1 MNKKEI
7 NESWVQLATLS
18 EIIKFMLGEFMLFE
32 NLTYQNYIKK
42 FDGQRIFSDKRSLQ
56 NKDDLVTQFL
66 SAVDSLSAR
75 DFDAYNKK
83 ASIYSFA
90 LFPKEVFEEWCEK
103 RRVMSCNYML
113 ELNVPSFNRRTDLGI
128 ALKQRIKEWR
138 DFAVYLESA

>member
-90 LFPKEVFEEWCEK
+90 YTAFLIYAF
-103 RRVMSCNYML
+103 MCNC
-113 ELNVPSFNRRTDLGI
+113 I
-128 ALKQRIKEWR
+128 A
-138 DFAVYLESA
+138 